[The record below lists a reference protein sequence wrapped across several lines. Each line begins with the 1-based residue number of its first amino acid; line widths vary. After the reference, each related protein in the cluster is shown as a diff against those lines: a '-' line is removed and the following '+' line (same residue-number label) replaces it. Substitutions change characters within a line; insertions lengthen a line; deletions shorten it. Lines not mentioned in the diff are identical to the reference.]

1 MFEAARAAG
10 LPMLGGV
17 DLFVPSASGVVRAH
31 YWAAG
36 LQVRDPHDQ
45 SDDLVQLSPIGNKI
59 DAATI
64 VILPGFTE
72 FCEKYSSTVLRLH
85 QSGHNVRYIVLSSSH
100 CFRSR

>member
-1 MFEAARAAG
+1 MFDAARAAG

-17 DLFVPSASGVVRAH
+17 DIFVPSASGVVRAH

-36 LQVRDPHDQ
+36 WPARDTYDQ
-45 SDDLVQLSPIGNKI
+45 PDYLEHLPSNGKKT

-72 FCEKYSSTVLRLH
+72 FCENTALLFAPSSIWPQCAYH
-85 QSGHNVRYIVLSSSH
+85 
-100 CFRSR
+100 

>member
-36 LQVRDPHDQ
+36 LPAPR
-45 SDDLVQLSPIGNKI
+45 
-59 DAATI
+59 
-64 VILPGFTE
+64 
-72 FCEKYSSTVLRLH
+72 
-85 QSGHNVRYIVLSSSH
+85 
-100 CFRSR
+100 